1 MDKLLGLRYHAGICC
16 GTGGDCVVVVSAEM
30 KGCRESLFLE
40 MLENAETEV
49 TNRAKT

>member
-1 MDKLLGLRYHAGICC
+1 
-16 GTGGDCVVVVSAEM
+16 M
-30 KGCRESLFLE
+30 KGCREGLFLE